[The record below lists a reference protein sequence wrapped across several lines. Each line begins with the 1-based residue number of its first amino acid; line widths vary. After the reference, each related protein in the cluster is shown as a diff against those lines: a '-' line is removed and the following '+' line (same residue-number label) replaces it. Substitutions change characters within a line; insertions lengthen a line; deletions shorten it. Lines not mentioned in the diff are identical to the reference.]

1 LYLEKKE
8 TFPGSNCE
16 FSRETNG
23 KTKVNGLYLEKKE
36 TSPGSNCEFSR
47 EANGKTKN
55 SAGEFRERK
64 REREREG
71 MVVTKMG
78 FGALREIINI

>member
-1 LYLEKKE
+1 MTGLYLEKKE

-55 SAGEFRERK
+55 SAGEFRER
-64 REREREG
+64 ERERGDGSNKNGLRGFEG
-71 MVVTKMG
+71 
-78 FGALREIINI
+78 NH